1 MSHITKIETQITDLD
16 VAERALVDLGL
27 DVSRDAELV
36 GWGSRT
42 RALPLACIRLPSG
55 DFGVGLQ
62 LAANGTYEV
71 VSDWWYVEKQAG
83 VGRDDLLSKLCQ
95 RYSYLKVKEALDQ
108 HGFRI
113 SEESVDDQKSIRLE
127 VVKWR

>member
-42 RALPLACIRLPSG
+42 GALPLACLRLPSG

-62 LAANGTYEV
+62 LTANGTYEV
-71 VSDWWYVEKQAG
+71 MSDWWYVERQAG
-83 VGRDDLLSKLCQ
+83 VGRDDLLSRLYQ

-108 HGFRI
+108 HGLRI
-113 SEESVDDQKSIRLE
+113 AEESVDDQKSIGLE
-127 VVKWR
+127 VVKW